1 MANREPRS
9 LKDSFSGKVAEE
21 IRVVLTRRQITQRQL
36 ADGLGM
42 SLASLS
48 YRLTATQELSLNEV
62 QAIAD
67 FLEIDVLDLMPARE
81 PVVGA
86 A

>member
-1 MANREPRS
+1 MTSRAPRS
-9 LKDSFSGKVAEE
+9 LKDSFSGRVAEE
-21 IRVVLTRRQITQRQL
+21 IRVVLLRRQINQRQL
-36 ADGLGM
+36 AEGLGM
-42 SLASLS
+42 SLAALN

-81 PVVGA
+81 PVAGVA
-86 A
+86 